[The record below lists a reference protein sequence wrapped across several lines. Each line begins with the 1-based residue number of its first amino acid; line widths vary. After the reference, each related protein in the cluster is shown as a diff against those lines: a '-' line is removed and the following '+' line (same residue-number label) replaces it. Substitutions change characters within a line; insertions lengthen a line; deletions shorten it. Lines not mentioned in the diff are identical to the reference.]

1 MEKIKKGRTIAITVD
16 ELLDSI
22 RLKLAVEAF
31 NRGDKSFLKPLLI
44 ELCLEIFLATKSTLT
59 KRVGKAAGPGWI
71 SPTTGESIGKGLT
84 AGELTSYLRSLTPDV
99 LNNLNIHWGLSAV
112 ERELYSKDPKGQLG
126 EQERKELFDRV
137 KRRFGME

>member
-1 MEKIKKGRTIAITVD
+1 MNKIKKGRTIAITVD

-31 NRGDKSFLKPLLI
+31 NRGDRSFLKPLLI
-44 ELCLEIFLATKSTLT
+44 ELCLEIFLATRSVLT

-71 SPTTGESIGKGLT
+71 SPTTGETIGKGLT
-84 AGELTSYLRSLTPDV
+84 AGELTSYIRSLDV
-99 LNNLNIHWGLSAV
+99 GVLDNLNVHWNLTDA
-112 ERELYSKDPKGQLG
+112 EKELYSKDPKGLLSDK
-126 EQERKELFDRV
+126 EREELFDRV